1 MIFNILKNN
10 ELKHDSFNISTEFL
24 IDGFLPKQL
33 ITLIYADGGMGKSAL
48 AQAVSKK
55 LANSNINCF
64 TIDLDNPMNVLES
77 RNIPQFIE
85 QISNFHYISRAS
97 LDIGA
102 SELLE
107 TFNKDSFGGN
117 YKDCLFIFDSL
128 VNFVDVHN
136 EAKTAYAFEIFKNM
150 REAGA
155 TILLLHHSNK
165 DGKNYQGVN
174 TIRNA
179 IDCMYQLSKRPSSND
194 KLNFLLEVK
203 KERAGIKD
211 RAYSVKLGSFELK
224 DMDETTARMSEL
236 EISFVTKAKKVLAS
250 TSIIQMQL
258 LAELGYEKDDK
269 TARDILDKFD
279 GKFWSS
285 QKQGK
290 FKIYSCL

>member
-1 MIFNILKNN
+1 MIFDMLKNN
-10 ELKHDSFNISTEFL
+10 ELRHDSFKSTTEFL

-33 ITLIYADGGMGKSAL
+33 ITMIYADGGMGKSAL

-55 LANSNINCF
+55 LASSNTNCF
-64 TIDLDNPMNVLES
+64 TIDLDNPMSVLES
-77 RNIPQFIE
+77 RNVSEFIDQIP
-85 QISNFHYISRAS
+85 NFHYISRAS
-97 LDIGA
+97 LDICVT
-102 SELLE
+102 ELLE
-107 TFNKDSFGGN
+107 TFNKESHGSS

-136 EAKTAYAFEIFKNM
+136 EAKTMYVFEIFKNM

-194 KLNFLLEVK
+194 ELNFLLEVK

-211 RAYSVKLGSFELK
+211 RAYSVKLPNFELEN
-224 DMDETTARMSEL
+224 MGETTARMSEL

-250 TSIIQMQL
+250 TSIMQMQL
-258 LAELGYEKDDK
+258 LAELG
-269 TARDILDKFD
+269 
-279 GKFWSS
+279 
-285 QKQGK
+285 
-290 FKIYSCL
+290 